1 MPTIQVEAHLSGRD
15 LLKAVEQLDAEE
27 FRHFMTEVLALRAR
41 RQAPGMTAAEAALLG
56 RINQGLPE
64 ELRQRYQHLSDLRR
78 QQTLTP
84 DEHAELLRLTDE
96 VEQRE
101 ADRAAALAQLAQ
113 SRGISLGELM
123 QALGIRGPA
132 HE

>member
-1 MPTIQVEAHLSGRD
+1 MPAGRHP
-15 LLKAVEQLDAEE
+15 QL
-27 FRHFMTEVLALRAR
+27 
-41 RQAPGMTAAEAALLG
+41 PAAEAALLQQ
-56 RINQGLPE
+56 INQGLPE
-64 ELRQRYQHLSDLRR
+64 DLRRRYQHLRSLRQ

-101 ADRAAALAQLAQ
+101 AHRAAALTALAQ
-113 SRGISLGELM
+113 QRRVTLTELIHSLGI
-123 QALGIRGPA
+123 QGPA